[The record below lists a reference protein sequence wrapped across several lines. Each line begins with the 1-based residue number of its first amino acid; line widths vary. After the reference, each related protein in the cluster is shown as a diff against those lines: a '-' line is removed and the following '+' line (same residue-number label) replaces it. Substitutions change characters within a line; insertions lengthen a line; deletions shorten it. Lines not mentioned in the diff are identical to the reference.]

1 MKYPQLVPMPSAVQ
15 DWLDEQLEARGIDA
29 VVYTRYILSLLQR
42 DSADLPDNT
51 LSLSPGKGKKQAR
64 VGHKPTSQ
72 QRCAFGGLNGVKIHR
87 IGEKHL
93 ELTSA
98 LLKGMF
104 CGSQEI
110 GRRGRKRARKEDVW
124 DCERLKRSAAVEC
137 LMSASDQKFGI
148 EKLVDELCD
157 KLKEIQSEAPIHV
170 QKFREGAGDV
180 LLLPTPIITK
190 WGTWIVAAVYYVV
203 NFEIVVEILNEF
215 DSEEAQDKSNI
226 HLELSCTSQ
235 IDDRTDDTH
244 SPQDQVKKY
253 YEAFPPLSSKVSSNN
268 DITLFREPS
277 AAWNRNKN
285 LATCFGK
292 NQTTTDCGRVGT
304 LLDLS
309 KENLREGSGK
319 MRLRGLGAKEDSYGF
334 AWNMAGEREVSYTDL
349 SSGEESGGELLR
361 VFKYNKQN
369 AEESRGWDAATAAC
383 RRLYERQT
391 DDEDSLTT
399 GFCDD
404 SSKDCLGQDLD
415 ESTTFEQGVEDSN
428 LAQLI
433 AKFDHSIE
441 ALWSPED
448 TPASLTEEPTEM
460 TVESEPDVPVD
471 FNSLLSSPSEENY
484 SVELYN
490 LNNNKQNLSFSGNN
504 SFIQCG
510 TNLINSIWSDKPSQ
524 DNPIEHGDFDQDKS
538 LEGFSAD
545 SAQAISKS
553 KVVGSKLHPDFK
565 PNHCTK
571 RKDGPVIFQNL
582 DGVDVGKFF
591 NSAFAEETSKTTW
604 NKFENFP
611 FFSLPWGV
619 NYTLTE
625 LALQKWSDV
634 GTDTSFGNILISG
647 YGHISK
653 PVHQAAIGMI
663 GSYNALNHNK
673 EDSSF
678 TEVIPKQV
686 AQQVSESFPS
696 EEDQHVPSLEDDI
709 VKSEGE
715 KDEEDLLTSS
725 RTHFRPIRQE
735 SQDSHVGNGGHY
747 ADGTTFAIPN
757 NLDVVAF
764 KRSESGA
771 LYIQTEMAD
780 DLPNKY
786 MEYKEKE
793 PYFVIRHK
801 SIECAGEPK
810 NALEFI
816 PKFQVCQNE
825 KYCQTEETEATLPE
839 EVFMSDDEVDTKRS
853 RQDDPEEFFFPGDE
867 LFAAKSIGEQQSEC
881 CEESLPPK
889 LTCCALCS
897 LHCSNLGKVEGAGP
911 AWKVCC
917 RCGNNNN
924 LLAWRNGWLQ
934 TVKNLDVAG
943 VWSPGIEKSAG
954 VPMQSWYDI
963 WRARP
968 ESVGKLCDS
977 CAYSHCVDPIGKSL
991 QHCQLREEL
1000 SQDGEQL
1007 LSDLSYLQHLYLGA
1021 DEGTFPV
1028 GTTQLADVSSPG
1040 QSQSPHNLLLYAEDS
1055 SRCCQGALSAR
1066 GREVRE
1072 DERVQ
1077 SKFAADTSPSS
1088 VQLSVT
1094 VAGKWKTNER
1104 PFIGKATLKD
1114 RKRRHS
1120 ASTRAGGP
1128 PSSHAIPCRVWAPGG
1143 ACLKGIA
1150 CCPHHGGGPFTL
1162 RPVTL

>member
-1 MKYPQLVPMPSAVQ
+1 MKNFQDQQSMKYPQLVPMPSAVQ

-42 DSADLPDNT
+42 DSVDLPDDT
-51 LSLSPGKGKKQAR
+51 LSLSPGKGK
-64 VGHKPTSQ
+64 
-72 QRCAFGGLNGVKIHR
+72 
-87 IGEKHL
+87 
-93 ELTSA
+93 
-98 LLKGMF
+98 
-104 CGSQEI
+104 EI
-110 GRRGRKRARKEDVW
+110 GRRGRKRARREDVW

-137 LMSASDQKFGI
+137 LMSASDQLGFYNYKTNG
-148 EKLVDELCD
+148 K
-157 KLKEIQSEAPIHV
+157 H
-170 QKFREGAGDV
+170 
-180 LLLPTPIITK
+180 
-190 WGTWIVAAVYYVV
+190 
-203 NFEIVVEILNEF
+203 
-215 DSEEAQDKSNI
+215 
-226 HLELSCTSQ
+226 HLFWL
-235 IDDRTDDTH
+235 RLW
-244 SPQDQVKKY
+244 Y
-253 YEAFPPLSSKVSSNN
+253 YEAFPPLNSKVSSNN

-285 LATCFGK
+285 LATFGR
-292 NQTTTDCGRVGT
+292 NQTTTDCGCVGA
-304 LLDLS
+304 LLDPS

-383 RRLYERQT
+383 RRLYERQA
-391 DDEDSLTT
+391 DDEDSLTS

-404 SSKDCLGQDLD
+404 SSKDCLGQDMD
-415 ESTTFEQGVEDSN
+415 DSTTFEQGVEDSN

-448 TPASLTEEPTEM
+448 TPASLTEEPSEM

-510 TNLINSIWSDKPSQ
+510 TNLINSIWSDKPSL
-524 DNPIEHGDFDQDKS
+524 DNSIEHDDFDQDKS
-538 LEGFSAD
+538 LGGFSAD
-545 SAQAISKS
+545 STQAVSKS
-553 KVVGSKLHPDFK
+553 KVVGSKLHPEFK
-565 PNHCTK
+565 PGHCTK
-571 RKDGPVIFQNL
+571 RKDGPAIFQNL

-634 GTDTSFGNILISG
+634 GNDTSFGNILISG

-663 GSYNALNHNK
+663 GSYSALNHNK

-678 TEVIPKQV
+678 TEVIPKQG

-696 EEDQHVPSLEDDI
+696 EEDQHVPSLEVDI

-735 SQDSHVGNGGHY
+735 SQDSQVGNGGHY

-825 KYCQTEETEATLPE
+825 KYCQTEETEASLPE

-867 LFAAKSIGEQQSEC
+867 HFAAKSIGEQQSEC
-881 CEESLPPK
+881 CEESLPPT
-889 LTCCALCS
+889 LSCCALCS
-897 LHCSNLGKVEGAGP
+897 LQCSNLGKVEGAGP

-1028 GTTQLADVSSPG
+1028 GTTQLAEISSPG
-1040 QSQSPHNLLLYAEDS
+1040 QSQSPHDLLLYAEDS

-1066 GREVRE
+1066 GRE
-1072 DERVQ
+1072 
-1077 SKFAADTSPSS
+1077 FAADTSPST

-1114 RKRRHS
+1114 RKSTNYENQALISTNVEQTMGTFKNWEAKSRVTRVIHINDSPLTNDIPSTPHS
-1120 ASTRAGGP
+1120 LFQAVTGQTDRKIICCCCWSILVEGGGGVEGDSTLKSCKSSLKDSQGDTRPVHGQEGLPHPTQFRAGCGP
-1128 PSSHAIPCRVWAPGG
+1128 LEVLA
-1143 ACLKGIA
+1143 
-1150 CCPHHGGGPFTL
+1150 
-1162 RPVTL
+1162 